1 MSGASGDESD
11 RGKKGGYWQGLMRRK
26 TLGYNELRD
35 DFSINDVS
43 EGSCLESTYSE
54 NEFAQGSLD
63 QEEVI
68 EEEDDEES
76 RFTIT
81 CDGSSSSDE
90 DEEDPDDYWADKLA
104 RGSKSRE

>member
-1 MSGASGDESD
+1 MFKEQMLALLEHILNMGLNRQPTIMSGASGDESD

-54 NEFAQGSLD
+54 NEFA
-63 QEEVI
+63 
-68 EEEDDEES
+68 
-76 RFTIT
+76 
-81 CDGSSSSDE
+81 
-90 DEEDPDDYWADKLA
+90 
-104 RGSKSRE
+104 